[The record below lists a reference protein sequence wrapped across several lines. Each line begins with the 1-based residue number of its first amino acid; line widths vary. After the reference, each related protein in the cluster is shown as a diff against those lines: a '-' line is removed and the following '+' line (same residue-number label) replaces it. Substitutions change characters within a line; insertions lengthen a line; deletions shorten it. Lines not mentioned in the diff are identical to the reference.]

1 MASNKFLELQAMSD
15 EDLRGQLDEASTSY
29 EKMKFDHAV
38 NGIEQ
43 PLQLRETRRDIAR
56 MNTEL
61 RRRELAAA
69 PADELAKRDQ
79 IQRRRRKF
87 KKQ

>member
-1 MASNKFLELQAMSD
+1 MSD
-15 EDLRGQLDEASTSY
+15 EDLRGQLEEASTSY
-29 EKMKFDHAV
+29 EKMRFDHSV

-56 MNTEL
+56 MKTEL

-69 PADELAKRDQ
+69 PADELEKRDQ